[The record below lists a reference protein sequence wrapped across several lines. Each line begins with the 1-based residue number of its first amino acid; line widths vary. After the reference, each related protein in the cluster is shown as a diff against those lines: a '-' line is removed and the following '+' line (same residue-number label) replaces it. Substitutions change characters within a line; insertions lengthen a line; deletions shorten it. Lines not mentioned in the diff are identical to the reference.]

1 MMNFV
6 CIKWGTKY
14 EPHYVNNLYRMV
26 QENYHNEFTF
36 TCYTDDKEGLECDT
50 VDIPVIDP
58 LHPKYWFGKENYC
71 WDRSKFLVF
80 NSHNWLGY
88 EGKWC
93 YFDLD
98 VILQGDITDLDELSQ
113 KPRLIHS
120 RWDDP
125 RHIDDR
131 FFIEVRG
138 TFYNSS
144 MMCWS
149 NDQCE
154 HIFWDVMDS
163 DEKVFKTF
171 FKGSDNYHY
180 WRQRDFWNNIPF
192 DWVYS
197 YNRGQEFPSDLET
210 HKYREE
216 CKICLFNVDS
226 NPHPLREKQIKID
239 ELEDETLLRFWN
251 GNTGSKSARQ

>member
-1 MMNFV
+1 
-6 CIKWGTKY
+6 
-14 EPHYVNNLYRMV
+14 
-26 QENYHNEFTF
+26 
-36 TCYTDDKEGLECDT
+36 
-50 VDIPVIDP
+50 
-58 LHPKYWFGKENYC
+58 
-71 WDRSKFLVF
+71 
-80 NSHNWLGY
+80 
-88 EGKWC
+88 
-93 YFDLD
+93 
-98 VILQGDITDLDELSQ
+98 
-113 KPRLIHS
+113 
-120 RWDDP
+120 
-125 RHIDDR
+125 
-131 FFIEVRG
+131 
-138 TFYNSS
+138 
-144 MMCWS
+144 
-149 NDQCE
+149 
-154 HIFWDVMDS
+154 MDS